1 MNNQGLIAQLDMI
14 IKYQIEY
21 IIREL
26 DKEWLENY
34 IIMRVWI
41 VVIVVIDI
49 LMSTLDV

>member
-1 MNNQGLIAQLDMI
+1 MNNRGLIAKLDII
-14 IKYQIEY
+14 IKHQIEY

-26 DKEWLENY
+26 DKDWLENC

-41 VVIVVIDI
+41 VVIVVIGI